1 MAMRRPKKLTRPTGS
16 SSASRL
22 GPGMKTMDLRFS
34 PAEGWGLAGVSSG
47 SRGTTGPAAP
57 PPRWVISWEVGPG
70 ATVDRGLKL
79 AKLHC
84 VGVDKDG
91 GPGDTKEQFIV
102 APREGILTELLVPTG
117 GQVSPGQGCPDQDA
131 PAADSAS
138 SKTPAAAAVA
148 AAIRTDDGAEPQ
160 ASGEGVVV
168 GRISFCA
175 HQELHGTLCTSCGR
189 VVLPQSENG
198 RGRGQGDAAA
208 GGGGERREEGGGD
221 THQVL
226 MKGGKIMSVTAEG
239 RRMMHMNKSGRLLNS
254 KKLSLVLDLD
264 NTLLHCSDHP
274 EAGRVVVPGV
284 DGIHALRLPNQ
295 QREYYIKLR
304 PGLRRFLAQAATM
317 FEMTIYTAGTSQY
330 ADAVASVL
338 DPDRSLFQGRHFS
351 TCYTP
356 DLGRNT
362 KSLERI
368 FPNGLD
374 MALIVD
380 DRDDVWRGE
389 QAKNLLLVRPYKF
402 FVGQRS
408 VPGGPTH
415 DAGPHPQPPP
425 KPAAAPAPF
434 RERLERS
441 AENSP
446 LPGATKSGRPGVG
459 EDGDGSKKG
468 EGKEEEEEAEEEE
481 LGDRDKG
488 AMTTGQARKPS
499 RGKEE
504 EEDNG
509 KKCVVKVRHDGAGGG
524 RTSHAER
531 GEDEDSDVEMNG
543 VEVGR
548 QQGEQQQLEE
558 EEEAGQGVGP
568 HDSGSGRGGKEKS
581 PSSSCS
587 SSSDKQVAS
596 LGEGLARMLENKRQ
610 EQEAG
615 GSSSSRGAE
624 EAEGGHAGGNRPSVP
639 GTKKPTVAGDSTL
652 DEDGKEKEK
661 EEDAADAVGV
671 GSPET
676 GAGDRAAAAAT
687 PGDSGKPAVAP
698 AAAGA
703 AAAGDGGG
711 NGGDGGSGSL
721 VRTSSSSSSNSS
733 SGEGHPP
740 GRRREM
746 LAPPMSPPKVVA
758 SAEND
763 PQLDCTFKTL
773 EAVHGA
779 FYAPENSN
787 HGQPRAAAG
796 FLAKVRL
803 RVLTGVRMVFSG
815 VIPVSGAP
823 ADPRTHR
830 LWMMAESHG
839 ATVERDIGRH
849 TTHVVAVRL
858 GTAKTKTGLR
868 MPGVFVVHLDWLM
881 NSVWHCRRERETMFL
896 LAGQICGGDPPPLP
910 APLPPPESSM
920 SSADVNRRGSI
931 LSARRGRS
939 SERGTASSSG
949 SGSESGDGG
958 GGGGGDPSPRDPGIF
973 RRKRQ
978 REGEDEDEDEVDD
991 RRGDEAFRSRGRSG
1005 SGGGGVWGRGP
1016 GRPESRGSV
1025 GRRSG
1030 SMGSSIGRASS
1041 VSSGSAD
1048 DGSSVGSDLDG
1059 LVDELENSS

>member
-1 MAMRRPKKLTRPTGS
+1 
-16 SSASRL
+16 
-22 GPGMKTMDLRFS
+22 
-34 PAEGWGLAGVSSG
+34 
-47 SRGTTGPAAP
+47 
-57 PPRWVISWEVGPG
+57 
-70 ATVDRGLKL
+70 
-79 AKLHC
+79 
-84 VGVDKDG
+84 
-91 GPGDTKEQFIV
+91 
-102 APREGILTELLVPTG
+102 
-117 GQVSPGQGCPDQDA
+117 
-131 PAADSAS
+131 
-138 SKTPAAAAVA
+138 
-148 AAIRTDDGAEPQ
+148 GAEPQ

-198 RGRGQGDAAA
+198 RGRGQGGA
-208 GGGGERREEGGGD
+208 GGGGGGGGSGGGSGERQEEGGGD

-226 MKGGKIMSVTAEG
+226 MKGGKMMSVTAEG

-274 EAGRVVVPGV
+274 DAGRVVVPGV

-441 AENSP
+441 AEHSP
-446 LPGATKSGRPGVG
+446 PPGATTSGRPGVG
-459 EDGDGSKKG
+459 EEGDGSK
-468 EGKEEEEEAEEEE
+468 EGVEEEEEEENE

-499 RGKEE
+499 RGEE
-504 EEDNG
+504 EEEGNG
-509 KKCVVKVRHDGAGGG
+509 KKSVVKVRDDGAGGG
-524 RTSHAER
+524 RASPAER
-531 GEDEDSDVEMNG
+531 GEDEDSDVDMNG

-568 HDSGSGRGGKEKS
+568 HDSGSGRGGKENP

-587 SSSDKQVAS
+587 SSPDKQVAS

-624 EAEGGHAGGNRPSVP
+624 EAGGGHAGGNGPSVP
-639 GTKKPTVAGDSTL
+639 GTKKPTVACDSTL
-652 DEDGKEKEK
+652 DEDGKEKKK
-661 EEDAADAVGV
+661 EEDFADAVGV

-676 GAGDRAAAAAT
+676 GADDRAATT

-698 AAAGA
+698 AAAAA

-711 NGGDGGSGSL
+711 SGGDGGSGSL
-721 VRTSSSSSSNSS
+721 VRTSRSSSSSNSS

-839 ATVERDIGRH
+839 AMVERDIGRH
-849 TTHVVAVRL
+849 TTHVVAARL

-896 LAGQICGGDPPPLP
+896 LAG
-910 APLPPPESSM
+910 
-920 SSADVNRRGSI
+920 
-931 LSARRGRS
+931 
-939 SERGTASSSG
+939 
-949 SGSESGDGG
+949 
-958 GGGGGDPSPRDPGIF
+958 
-973 RRKRQ
+973 
-978 REGEDEDEDEVDD
+978 
-991 RRGDEAFRSRGRSG
+991 
-1005 SGGGGVWGRGP
+1005 
-1016 GRPESRGSV
+1016 
-1025 GRRSG
+1025 
-1030 SMGSSIGRASS
+1030 
-1041 VSSGSAD
+1041 
-1048 DGSSVGSDLDG
+1048 
-1059 LVDELENSS
+1059 